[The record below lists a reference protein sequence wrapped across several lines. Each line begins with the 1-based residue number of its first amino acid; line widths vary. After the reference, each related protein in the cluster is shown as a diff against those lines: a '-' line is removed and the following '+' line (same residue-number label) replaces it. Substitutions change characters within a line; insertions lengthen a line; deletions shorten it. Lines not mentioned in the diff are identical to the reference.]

1 MSLWTDA
8 MDPKTAFAPVRNG
21 HAHLRAVEQVKEWT
35 GERFSLARGET
46 IVVSEGASAL
56 PGCPPLQTA
65 IAFWT
70 ADGVRHHFTV
80 FKRVEDVAEDDIPP
94 SWMKAALA
102 MSDGVSCD
110 CC

>member
-1 MSLWTDA
+1 MSLWADA
-8 MDPKTAFAPVRNG
+8 IDPRTAFAPARAG
-21 HAHLRAVEQVKEWT
+21 PAHLRAVEQVKEWT
-35 GERFSLARGET
+35 GERFSLARDET
-46 IVVSEGASAL
+46 IVVSEGASTL

-65 IAFWT
+65 VAFWT